1 MLVRF
6 QPVDTAHKSNQAI
19 INEQSIPCFP
29 PVCYVAFLLFQN
41 KTSTSSG
48 SKASNESGSV
58 GGADSGSWNMGQD
71 DSVVHG
77 KHLPPSPRRQPNK
90 SSLKASKKTATA
102 PPSLDADISTLK
114 PHPPNCDT
122 LPLPLGGR
130 KPGDRFSYSHTA
142 SNRVTPMAASPTSS
156 HTYSTPVNYSPVPAG
171 RSRTI
176 SDPQAS
182 TEPPPAQNH
191 TASTNIL
198 RRKVLSKETVK
209 HYQEK
214 ALQRQGSRGHQE
226 AQGAP
231 LRASQSAMQVPWEK
245 EVSKEGL
252 MGFSLCLGQTKGS
265 GAGVVQDQ
273 GLLEEI
279 ESMCCLSSVLNTSLQ
294 LSQVHCNNSHP
305 QVQGKAT
312 DES

>member
-1 MLVRF
+1 
-6 QPVDTAHKSNQAI
+6 
-19 INEQSIPCFP
+19 
-29 PVCYVAFLLFQN
+29 
-41 KTSTSSG
+41 
-48 SKASNESGSV
+48 
-58 GGADSGSWNMGQD
+58 MGQD
-71 DSVVHG
+71 DSAVHG

-90 SSLKASKKTATA
+90 SSLKASKKTAMA
-102 PPSLDADISTLK
+102 PPSQDTDIPSLK
-114 PHPPNCDT
+114 PHPSNCDS

-130 KPGDRFSYSHTA
+130 KPGDRFSSYP
-142 SNRVTPMAASPTSS
+142 TPS
-156 HTYSTPVNYSPVPAG
+156 HTYGTSANYSPVPAS

-182 TEPPPAQNH
+182 MEPLPAQNQ

-214 ALQRQGSRGHQE
+214 ALQQQGSKGHQE
-226 AQGAP
+226 AKGAP
-231 LRASQSAMQVPWEK
+231 LNSQSAMQVPWEK

-252 MGFSLCLGQTKGS
+252 MGFGLCLGQTKGS

-279 ESMCCLSSVLNTSLQ
+279 ESMCCLGSVLNTSLQ